1 MSNHLLV
8 QLEVKIDDMIE
19 TLEILRLQVS
29 DLEEKNN
36 ALHTENA
43 ALKARQFQWEQGL
56 TTLLNKLE
64 DGNSDPQA
72 EINQAEAP
80 EIEEAFV

>member
-1 MSNHLLV
+1 MSNHLLI

-29 DLEEKNN
+29 DLEAKNDT
-36 ALHTENA
+36 LQTENA
-43 ALKARQFQWEQGL
+43 ALKTRQSQWEQSL

-64 DGNSDPQA
+64 DVN
-72 EINQAEAP
+72 P
-80 EIEEAFV
+80 ETTEKVEQIEGSNHVAFQY